1 MNAVELIIK
10 KRSGL
15 NLSKEELKYFI
26 SSYLNGTISEYQMSA
41 MLMAIFFQ
49 DMKDSEVQTLTELY
63 INSGEHLTFPQD
75 MKTVDKHSTG
85 GVGDK
90 ITVMLAP
97 IAVACGATI
106 PMISGRGLGHTG
118 GTLDKLESIP
128 GLRTNYSSSEFKKII
143 DKVGFSIISQS
154 EKMVPA
160 DKRIYALRDV
170 TGTVESLP
178 LITASIMSKKIA
190 EGAQNLVIDLKI
202 GTGAFIKNM
211 ENGKRLANLLKTT
224 GEHLGQKVSVIF
236 TNMNSPLGHSIGNA
250 MEIAESINYLKGEKI
265 EDIDLIT
272 KELVSE
278 MLILTDNAP
287 DKNTAI
293 KKIDEVIHNGKALE
307 VFKQFIE
314 AQNGNPKVCDDLNL
328 LPSAKY
334 QVPIISNEDGFIHA
348 INSQKIGYS
357 LIEIGAGRKTLDTK
371 LDYGAGANLYKKV
384 GDQIKKGE
392 TIGYLHTNLTSN
404 TDNVISRILDSYQI
418 SKQEIIKEKIILN
431 KLK

>member
-15 NLSKEELKYFI
+15 GLSKDELTYFL
-26 SSYLNGTISEYQMSA
+26 SSYLNGKISEYQMSA
-41 MLMAIFFQ
+41 LLMAIFFQ

-63 INSGEHLTFPQD
+63 INSGEHLTFPKN

-202 GTGAFIKNM
+202 GSGAFIKNM
-211 ENGKRLANLLKTT
+211 KDGNRLANLLKTT
-224 GEHLGQKVSVIF
+224 GENLGQKVSVIF

-265 EDIDLIT
+265 HDIDIIT

-278 MLILTDNAP
+278 MLILTDNAS
-287 DKNTAI
+287 DKQNAV
-293 KKIDEVIHNGKALE
+293 KKIDEVIQNGKALE
-307 VFKQFIE
+307 VFQQFIE
-314 AQNGNPKVCDDLNL
+314 AQNGNPKVCDDLTL

-334 QVPIISNEDGFIHA
+334 KVPIVANEDGYISA
-348 INSQKIGYS
+348 INSQQIGYS

-371 LDYGAGANLYKKV
+371 LDYGAGAELYKKV

-392 TIGYLHTNLTSN
+392 TIGYLHTNMTSN
-404 TDNVISRILDSYQI
+404 TDNVISRIIDSYQI
-418 SKQEIIKEKIILN
+418 SKDEIQKEKLILN
-431 KLK
+431 KLN

>member
-15 NLSKEELKYFI
+15 GLSKEELTYFL
-26 SSYLNGTISEYQMSA
+26 SSYLDGKISEYQMSA

-49 DMKDSEVQTLTELY
+49 DMKDTEVQTLTELY
-63 INSGEHLTFPQD
+63 INSGEHLTFPKE

-128 GLRTNYSSSEFKKII
+128 GLRTNYSSDEFKKII

-154 EKMVPA
+154 QKMVPA

-224 GEHLGQKVSVIF
+224 GENLGQKVSVIF

-250 MEIAESINYLKGEKI
+250 IEIAESINYLKGEKI
-265 EDIDLIT
+265 DDIDIIT

-278 MLILTDNAP
+278 MLILTDNAK
-287 DKNTAI
+287 DKNEAI
-293 KKIDEVIHNGKALE
+293 NKIDDAIQSGKALD
-307 VFKQFIE
+307 VFRKFIE
-314 AQNGNPKVCDDLNL
+314 AQNGNPNVCDDLSL
-328 LPSAKY
+328 LPTAKY
-334 QVPIISNEDGFIHA
+334 KVPIIADNDGFIA
-348 INSQKIGYS
+348 EINSQQIGYT
-357 LIEIGAGRKTLDTK
+357 LIEIGAGRKTLETK
-371 LDYGAGANLYKKV
+371 LDYGAGADLYKKI
-384 GDQIKKGE
+384 GDEIKKGE
-392 TIGYLHTNLTSN
+392 IIGHLHTNMTAN
-404 TDNVISRILDSYQI
+404 TDSVISRIKDAYTI
-418 SKQEIIKEKIILN
+418 SKEKIQKEKLILN
-431 KLK
+431 KLN